1 MSRKRDIR
9 ALWRHMLLV
18 QIVSIGLILF
28 GVTAIG
34 LFLNPTFLGGTSQNT
49 DPVWLWVGIGF
60 IAFAIFFMVVSLN
73 QHRRLLWILQT
84 VEPQVMQL
92 FIRSQR
98 TSDGTDYIAV
108 LDNEWHVRINS
119 PAWKVNQ
126 LQEDSIAAQVYFD
139 PKSHRP
145 AVIETEQGLLW
156 AMAGRSAYRLNR

>member
-73 QHRRLLWILQT
+73 QHRRLLWILQNIQPRT
-84 VEPQVMQL
+84 MQL
-92 FIRSQR
+92 VIRSQQS
-98 TSDGTDYIAV
+98 SDGTDYTAI
-108 LDNEWHVRINS
+108 LDDEWGVRILPPS
-119 PAWKVNQ
+119 RKIKHHQ
-126 LQEDSIAAQVYFD
+126 GTLTSAQVYFD

-145 AVIETEQGLLW
+145 AVIQTEQGLLW
-156 AMAGRSAYRLNR
+156 AMAGRSAYRL